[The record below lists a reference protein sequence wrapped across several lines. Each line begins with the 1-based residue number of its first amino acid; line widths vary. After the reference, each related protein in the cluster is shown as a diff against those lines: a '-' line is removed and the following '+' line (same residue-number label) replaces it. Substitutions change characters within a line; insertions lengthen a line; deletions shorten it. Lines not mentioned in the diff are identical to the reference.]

1 MSELERTLRTAL
13 ASTGLRAGSGRALAR
28 VIAAIAVSVAT
39 LLVTAFNEQA
49 PLDIEV
55 GLVARV
61 VAGLVPLLSAALAGA
76 AVLRPKPA
84 FLAILLLIPVV
95 DVAQVSW
102 YVGWLQVI
110 GQTLFVVA
118 LGAGLLLR
126 DSEPRAEITAPQD
139 APRSVAGWRSRIS
152 LVSVAAGA
160 MIVFLLLAAISTAFS
175 PDPVASATV
184 LLHGI
189 LEPAAFAATL
199 LALRPDRRLV
209 AATLIVLGAAVG
221 IGGALDMVQQLGTF
235 HSLSLLQAQRG
246 MLARLNYFNVGL
258 FGEVLAMAGPLLL
271 WALIDRR
278 RLNLNRAVV
287 ALLAAA
293 SLAALVSLFLT
304 FSKSGY
310 VSTTGGL
317 IVLLLLIARS
327 WRRRAS
333 IILAAGF
340 VSAVLIPWPAFVLQ
354 VAPPLQNAY
363 RTVVVSLVG
372 QTRYDSWNPSTLA
385 GKGSVVERFYAT
397 RAAVEMAVDHPVLG
411 IGLDQFLTQYLGHYK
426 PPQATQD
433 LDSAHTM
440 WPEVAAELG
449 FPALAMVLLIYAA
462 ALLASWRVYRAPP
475 DEFMRLLATA
485 LLAAQAAWL
494 AVATAYAGDMYRDW
508 RNMASDYVMMMVL
521 MAASFALYLVARREA
536 AGVAAGATASATT
549 EATAQ
554 ATSV

>member
-1 MSELERTLRTAL
+1 M
-13 ASTGLRAGSGRALAR
+13 RAGSGRALAR

-189 LEPAAFAATL
+189 LEPAALAATL
-199 LALRPDRRLV
+199 FALRPDRRFI
-209 AATLIVLGAAVG
+209 AATLIVLGASVG

-536 AGVAAGATASATT
+536 AGVAAGATAGATT
-549 EATAQ
+549 Q

>member
-1 MSELERTLRTAL
+1 MAVAAL
-13 ASTGLRAGSGRALAR
+13 L
-28 VIAAIAVSVAT
+28 I
-39 LLVTAFNEQA
+39 TAFNEQV
-49 PLDIEV
+49 PNDIEA

-61 VAGLVPLLSAALAGA
+61 VAGLVPLLAASLAGF

-95 DVAQVSW
+95 DVAQASW
-102 YVGWLQVI
+102 NLGGIQVI
-110 GQTLFVVA
+110 GQTISVVA
-118 LGAGLLLR
+118 LGVGLLLR
-126 DSEPRAEITAPQD
+126 DPEPRPSNAATPAAAAPV
-139 APRSVAGWRSRIS
+139 ATPAATPAAGWRSRVS
-152 LVSVAAGA
+152 LLSVAAGA
-160 MIVFLLLAAISTAFS
+160 MILFLIVAAISTAFS
-175 PDPVASATV
+175 PGPGASASV

-189 LEPAAFAATL
+189 LEPAAIAATL
-199 LALRPDRRLV
+199 FALRPDRRFL
-209 AATLIVLGAAVG
+209 AAVLIVLGASVG
-221 IGGALDMVQQLGTF
+221 IGGAIDMIQQLGTF
-235 HSLSLLQAQRG
+235 HSLSVLQAQRG

-278 RLNLNRAVV
+278 RLHLNRAVV
-287 ALLAAA
+287 ALLSLA
-293 SLAALVSLFLT
+293 SLAALASLFLT

-310 VSTTGGL
+310 LSTGGGL
-317 IVLLLLIARS
+317 IVLLLLIVRS

-333 IILAAGF
+333 ILLAAGF
-340 VSAVLIPWPAFVLQ
+340 VSAVLIPWPAFFLQ
-354 VAPPLQNAY
+354 VAPPLNNAY

-397 RAAVEMAVDHPVLG
+397 RAAVEMAVDHPLLG

-449 FPALAMVLLIYAA
+449 FPALLLVLIVYGA
-462 ALLASWRVYRAPP
+462 ALLATWRVYRAPP
-475 DEFMRLLATA
+475 DEPMRLLAAA
-485 LLAAQAAWL
+485 LLAAQAAWI
-494 AVATAYAGDMYRDW
+494 AVATAYAGDMYRSW

-521 MAASFALYLVARREA
+521 VAAAFALYQVARNST
-536 AGVAAGATASATT
+536 AGAADAATPD
-549 EATAQ
+549 
-554 ATSV
+554 